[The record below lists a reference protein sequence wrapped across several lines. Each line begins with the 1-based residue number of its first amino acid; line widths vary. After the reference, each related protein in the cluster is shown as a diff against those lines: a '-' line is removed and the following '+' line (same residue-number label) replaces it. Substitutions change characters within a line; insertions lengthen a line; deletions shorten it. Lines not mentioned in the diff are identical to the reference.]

1 MSKVGIVGFGIVG
14 KSVLS
19 FLTKHRCDER
29 MALLGLPSHFTC
41 HVWDSRLLDDAEREI
56 IQEQGACVVQASEQ
70 SLEQFFH
77 SCDII
82 IPSPGVNINAFLQ
95 FRNKILCELDF
106 FSIFFK
112 KPLVAVTGTLG
123 KTTTTKLI
131 GELLP
136 LACKERFAPL
146 ICSQD
151 SQQCTVAVGG
161 NIGTAMLDLAT
172 EDDKCA
178 CAVLELSSWQL
189 ELSNRCAP
197 DIAVWTNLF
206 PNHLDRH
213 QTMHN
218 YFDAKFALFAHQ
230 REASTAII
238 AADILQGDIRELFY
252 EKLPQLKSTVVVT
265 SLRDENLEK
274 LLEYQPNVKLI
285 FVDQGWVV
293 LREYATQQCHK
304 IMPVDDLSSITF
316 VQNWLQVIATL
327 CAAGMPSAFVRTF
340 LRQHG
345 DLIEGLSN
353 HHHRVEFFTSINDVD
368 FYDDSKST
376 VVQATQ
382 AAVQKLAASNRPLI
396 LILGGLSK
404 GVDRSVL
411 ADFLKQQP
419 TIKKIYCFGKDCADF
434 SSFNY
439 FETLGEIVA
448 DLTISAVA
456 GDIVLF
462 SPSGA
467 SFDLFKDYKH
477 RGKIFQ
483 ELVLQSMPAV
493 Q

>member
-1 MSKVGIVGFGIVG
+1 MQKVGIVGFGIVG

-19 FLTKHRCDER
+19 FLTQHRCDKR
-29 MALLGLPSHFTC
+29 MAILGLLPNFTC
-41 HVWDSRLLDDAEREI
+41 YVWDSRLLDDAERDI
-56 IQEQGACVVQASEQ
+56 IQEQGACIVQASQ
-70 SLEQFFH
+70 ASLEQFFT

-82 IPSPGVNINAFLQ
+82 IPSPGININAFLQ
-95 FRNKILCELDF
+95 FSNKMLCELDF
-106 FSIFFK
+106 FSLFFK
-112 KPLVAVTGTLG
+112 KPLFAVTGTLG

-136 LACKERFAPL
+136 LACKERFASL
-146 ICSQD
+146 VCSQN

-161 NIGTAMLDLAT
+161 NIGTAMLDLAA
-172 EDDKCA
+172 EDDKYA

-197 DIAVWTNLF
+197 DIAVWTNLY

-213 QTMHN
+213 QTMQN
-218 YFDAKFALFAHQ
+218 YFQAKFALFAHQ
-230 REASTAII
+230 REGSAAII
-238 AADILQGDIRELFY
+238 AADILKGEVGALFY
-252 EKLPQLKSTVVVT
+252 EKLPHLKSTLIVT
-265 SLRDENLEK
+265 SLTDENLENI
-274 LLEYQPNVKLI
+274 LEYQPNIKLI
-285 FVDQGWVV
+285 FVQQGWVV
-293 LREYATQQCHK
+293 LRDYVTKQCHK
-304 IMPVDDLSSITF
+304 IMAVDDLSSITF
-316 VQNWLQVIATL
+316 VQNWLQVIAAL
-327 CAAGMPSAFVRTF
+327 NAAGMPVAIIKFF
-340 LRQHG
+340 LRQHH

-353 HHHRVEFFTSINDVD
+353 HHHRVEHFASINNID

-382 AAVQKLAASNRPLI
+382 AAVQKLAALHRPLI

-404 GVDRSVL
+404 GVNRSVL
-411 ADFLKQQP
+411 AEFLKQQAA
-419 TIKKIYCFGKDCADF
+419 IKKIYCFGKDCADF

-439 FETLGEIVA
+439 FETLDEIVA
-448 DLTISAVA
+448 DVKITAVA

-467 SFDLFKDYKH
+467 SFDLFKDYKQ

-483 ELVLQSMPAV
+483 ELVLSSMPTV